1 MTTEL
6 RIAGA
11 AYLAWLACGLCD
23 FIAHWRTDLPHTSGF
38 AESATHLVQLAMLG
52 VAVVIVLGFE
62 PGQGSAMLLLFLVLA
77 HAAVGYVDTRIAFAA
92 PRVLSPFEQHV
103 HSVLDMAPV
112 VALGWYAASTWPAA
126 AEGGWALQARRPL
139 PSTAVWFAVLA
150 PAMALCVVP
159 AVFESVAAWRARA
172 TAARR

>member
-62 PGQGSAMLLLFLVLA
+62 PGQGSAMLLLLLVLA

-150 PAMALCVVP
+150 PAMALWGVP
-159 AVFESVAAWRARA
+159 AGFESVAGWRARA
-172 TAARR
+172 PAARR

>member
-6 RIAGA
+6 RIAGV

-38 AESATHLVQLAMLG
+38 AESATHLVQLALLG
-52 VAVVIVLGFE
+52 VAVVLGF
-62 PGQGSAMLLLFLVLA
+62 GFGIGRGSAVLLLLLVLA
-77 HAAVGYVDTRIAFAA
+77 HAVVGYVDTRIAFAA
-92 PRVLSPFEQHV
+92 PRVVSPFEQHV

-112 VALGWYAASTWPAA
+112 VALGWYVASTWPAA
-126 AEGGWALQARRPL
+126 MDGGWALQARRPM
-139 PSTAVWFAVLA
+139 PSPGAWFAVLA

-159 AVFESVAAWRARA
+159 ALFESVAAWRARA
-172 TAARR
+172 TTARR